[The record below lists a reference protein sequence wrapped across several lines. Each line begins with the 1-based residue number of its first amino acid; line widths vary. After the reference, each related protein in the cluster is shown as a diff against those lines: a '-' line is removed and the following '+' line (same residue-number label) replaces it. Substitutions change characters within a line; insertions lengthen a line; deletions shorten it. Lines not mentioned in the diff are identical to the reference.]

1 MLGNIW
7 AAAGG
12 LVYPFDMSHT
22 VDEPFDPAGVVAAD
36 AGTAGVTAATL
47 FTKRERGGTL
57 LDMGG
62 VPTTNGLLIADEYY
76 HEAEKEGVL
85 TDDAAHWPH
94 PERCGSRSTGWWT
107 LPRRAS

>member
-47 FTKRERGGTL
+47 FTKRG
-57 LDMGG
+57 D
-62 VPTTNGLLIADEYY
+62 GLMIADEYY
-76 HEAEKEGVL
+76 HEADKEGVL
-85 TDDAAHWPH
+85 TDVQHIETNPD
-94 PERCGSRSTGWWT
+94 
-107 LPRRAS
+107 